1 MKPLEIS
8 ASFSVEFYAQLPD
21 DHGLV
26 AGAAQMFHSRVADEV
41 YLAQAGRSVRAH
53 IVNRKACRELLGHL
67 ESGGARLV
75 FIGATSQPDRMYGR
89 AHFFFGEELEM
100 GELDIVLDEDSL
112 QAAKNQGLAGA
123 PEWLASM
130 LSKRCTLEAD
140 GPRFML
146 MPLEVT
152 GDQSSAWGSG
162 FYLLAPGLRIMV
174 VAQHTEDGQI
184 WRVRRFLV
192 DPGTRK
198 PRAIRLGRGQLRFTD
213 RSDAALAQRSAAL
226 AMQKL
231 AQDGSGY
238 LRMWD
243 RYGDEEG
250 RQLLEHAREV
260 GALRLKPGGEAVSG
274 GVRFYFDEPVAKP
287 GLVAGDLVHLVDQL
301 PVYLDDPNMDWEA
314 YRADVASRL
323 QQQRERRDPDAEQV
337 VEQGATLKVLEVTE
351 HGITLQ
357 HAPTQQSGLLVVL
370 SLGGDETQIDRR
382 ELARE
387 KVLQGTGGMPYLGMI
402 IEENGRPPRPVEP
415 KKMAALTPF
424 VRDKV
429 FRKPPTKVQEEAIRI
444 ALNTP
449 DIAVIQGP
457 PGTGKTTVI
466 TAIIERLNE
475 EQDRSDAT
483 RGAILVSGFQH
494 DAVENIVSRLSVNAL
509 PAMKF
514 GRRSGQD
521 NDASAENRRNWSLS
535 MIDRIRKQTP
545 AVRQSEQLLALRQSG
560 RNYLLEPSRS
570 AARALLRKITALP
583 AQLLGS
589 ESIAQAQRLLAS
601 LDAPQDSSASAQL
614 PARLRVLYALRVSEA
629 GFRDDGPASVAR
641 LLQAFEDDIDEADL
655 AMLDRAMS
663 WREPEPLEFLS
674 GLRSLKAQLLD
685 RVVPAPVFQVEK
697 PRSDILE
704 LLAEVQR
711 QVAAAERRFEDPT
724 LTVLAGLV
732 HELEWNPAALDEA
745 LADYSYVYAAT
756 CQGAVGK
763 DIVRAKKGRAGS
775 ELDNRYSTVI
785 IDEAARC
792 SPRDLLIPMVLAQ
805 RRIILVGD
813 QRQLPHL
820 IDEQLVRKL
829 DQGLAA
835 TEPENAGDYRRSLF
849 DYLLARLKKL
859 QQSDG
864 FDRTITLNAQY
875 RMHHLLGEFVSD
887 HFYKP
892 HGESFGSPRPAADF
906 KHDLLSGTLRP
917 AAPLAWLKVTTSAG
931 REYPDGSKS
940 LYRTSEAKAI
950 AHQLKRWID
959 STAGQGLS
967 FGVISFYKAQ
977 VNELHT
983 ALAEQGLS
991 QRGPGG
997 EWGIADGY
1005 RYLHEDDPAKREER
1019 LRVGTVDAFQ
1029 GMEFDV
1035 VFLSMVRT
1043 PSTRKI
1049 KPEASLEERHA
1060 ASFGRLVLENLRCV
1074 ALSRQK
1080 RLLVMVGDPQL
1091 LEGPLAGKAL
1101 PDLVALRELCR
1112 NEGVEL

>member
-1 MKPLEIS
+1 MKPLEIC

-41 YLAQAGRSVRAH
+41 YLAQAGRSVRAR
-53 IVNRKACRELLGHL
+53 IANRKACHELLRHL
-67 ESGGARLV
+67 ERGGARLV
-75 FIGATSQPDRMYGR
+75 FISTTSQPDRMHGR

-100 GELDIVLDEDSL
+100 GELDIVLDDDSL
-112 QAAKNQGLAGA
+112 QAAKGQGVVGTPQGLG
-123 PEWLASM
+123 SM
-130 LSKRCTLEAD
+130 LSKACTVEAD

-146 MPLEVT
+146 MALEGAGGQQHT
-152 GDQSSAWGSG
+152 WESG
-162 FYLLAPGLRIMV
+162 FYLLAPGRKIMI
-174 VAQHTEDGQI
+174 VAQHTEEGQI
-184 WRVRRFLV
+184 WRARRFLV
-192 DPGTRK
+192 DPGTRN
-198 PRAIRLGRGQLRFTD
+198 PRAIRLASGQLRFTD
-213 RSDAALAQRSAAL
+213 RSNAAVAQRCAAL

-243 RYGDEEG
+243 RYGHQEG

-274 GVRFYFDEPVAKP
+274 GMRFYFDEPAAKP

-301 PVYLDDPNMDWEA
+301 PVYLEDPNMDWEA
-314 YRADVASRL
+314 YRADVTSRL
-323 QQQRERRDPDAEQV
+323 HHQRERGGPHT
-337 VEQGATLKVLEVTE
+337 EQGAPLKVLEVTE

-357 HAPTQQSGLLVVL
+357 HAPTQQPGLLVVL
-370 SLGGDETQIDRR
+370 SLGGDEAQIDRR

-415 KKMAALTPF
+415 KKLAALTPF

-429 FRKPPTKVQEEAIRI
+429 FRKPPTEVQEEAIRI

-475 EQDRSDAT
+475 EQERSEAA

-509 PAMKF
+509 PAVKF
-514 GRRSGQD
+514 GRRAGQD

-545 AVRQSEQLLALRQSG
+545 AMRQSEQLLALRQRG

-570 AARALLRKITALP
+570 AARALLRNITALP
-583 AQLLGS
+583 AHLLGS
-589 ESIAQAQRLLAS
+589 ESVAQAQRLLAS
-601 LDAPQDSSASAQL
+601 LDEPQDASASVQL

-655 AMLDRAMS
+655 PLLDRAMC
-663 WREPEPLEFLS
+663 WREPDPLEFLP

-685 RVVPAPVFQVEK
+685 RAVPAPVFQVEK

-704 LLAEVQR
+704 LLATVQR
-711 QVAAAERRFEDPT
+711 QVAGAERRFEDPT
-724 LTVLAGLV
+724 LTVLAGFV

-763 DIVRAKKGRAGS
+763 DIVRKKKGNAGS
-775 ELDNRYSTVI
+775 ELDNLYSTVI

-829 DQGLAA
+829 DQGLVA
-835 TEPENAGDYRRSLF
+835 TEPDNAGDYRRSLF

-859 QQSDG
+859 KQSDG
-864 FDRTITLNAQY
+864 FDRTITLDAQY
-875 RMHHLLGEFVSD
+875 RMHPLLGEFVSD

-906 KHDLLSGTLRP
+906 KHELLAGTLRP
-917 AAPLAWLKVTTSAG
+917 TAPLAWLQVPTSEG
-931 REYPDGSKS
+931 RECPDGSKS

-950 AHQLKRWID
+950 AYQLKRWID

-977 VNELHT
+977 VNELHN
-983 ALAEQGLS
+983 ALAAQGLS

-1005 RYLHEDDPAKREER
+1005 RYLHEDDPVKREER

-1091 LEGPLAGKAL
+1091 LEGPLAGTAL
-1101 PDLVALRELCR
+1101 PDLIALRDLCR

>member
-1 MKPLEIS
+1 MKPREIS
-8 ASFSVEFYAQLPD
+8 ASYSVEFYAQLPD
-21 DHGLV
+21 DHCLA
-26 AGAAQMFHSRVADEV
+26 AGPAQIFHSRVADEV
-41 YLAQAGRSVRAH
+41 YLAQAGRSVRAR
-53 IVNRKACRELLGHL
+53 ITNRKACRELLRHL

-75 FIGATSQPDRMYGR
+75 FISATSQSDRVQGR
-89 AHFFFGEELEM
+89 ANFFFGEELEM
-100 GELDIVLDEDSL
+100 GDLDIVLDDDSL
-112 QAAKNQGLAGA
+112 QAANSQGLAGA
-123 PEWLASM
+123 PRGLAAM
-130 LSKRCTLEAD
+130 LEEACTLEAD
-140 GPRFML
+140 GPRFMI
-146 MPLEVT
+146 MPLDT
-152 GDQSSAWGSG
+152 AGDHPHTWESG
-162 FYLLAPGLRIMV
+162 FYLQAPGLKIMV
-174 VAQHTEDGQI
+174 VAQRTEEGQI
-184 WRVRRFLV
+184 WRVKRFLI
-192 DPGTRK
+192 DLGARHTR
-198 PRAIRLGRGQLRFTD
+198 AVRLARGRLRFTD
-213 RSDAALAQRSAAL
+213 RSHAVIAQRSAAL
-226 AMQKL
+226 AMEKL
-231 AQDGSGY
+231 VQDGSGY

-250 RQLLEHAREV
+250 RQLLEHARYV

-274 GVRFYFDEPVAKP
+274 GMRFYFLASSGKP

-301 PVYLDDPNMDWEA
+301 PAYLADLDMSWEQ

-323 QQQRERRDPDAEQV
+323 QQKRERRSPDAEQLT
-337 VEQGATLKVLEVTE
+337 EQGATLKVLEVTE
-351 HGITLQ
+351 HGVTLQ
-357 HAPTQQSGLLVVL
+357 EAPTQQPGLWVVL

-402 IEENGRPPRPVEP
+402 IEENGRPPRPEQP
-415 KKMAALTPF
+415 RKLAALTPF

-429 FRKPPTKVQEEAIRI
+429 FRKPPTEVQEAAIRI

-449 DIAVIQGP
+449 DIVVIQGP

-475 EQDRSDAT
+475 EQDRNEAA

-514 GRRSGQD
+514 GRRAGQD
-521 NDASAENRRNWSLS
+521 NDASAENRRIWSVS
-535 MIDRIRKQTP
+535 VIDHVRKKTP

-560 RNYLLEPSRS
+560 RNYLLEPSKS
-570 AARALLRKITALP
+570 AAKALLRKIMALP
-583 AQLLGS
+583 AHLLGS
-589 ESIAQAQRLLAS
+589 EPVTQAQRLLAS
-601 LDAPQDSSASAQL
+601 LDEPEGSKESAELSAH
-614 PARLRVLYALRVSEA
+614 LRVLYGLRLSET

-641 LLQAFEDDIDEADL
+641 VLQAFEDDIDETYL
-655 AMLDRAMS
+655 ALLDRAMC
-663 WREPEPLEFLS
+663 WREPDPLEFLP

-685 RVVPAPVFQVEK
+685 SLVKAPVFQVEK

-724 LTVLAGLV
+724 LSVLAGFV
-732 HELEWNPAALDEA
+732 HELEWNPKAVDEA

-763 DIVRAKKGRAGS
+763 DIVRVKKGGVGN
-775 ELDNRYSTVI
+775 ELNNLYSTVI

-813 QRQLPHL
+813 QRQLPHI

-835 TEPENAGDYRRSLF
+835 GEPDSAGDYRRSLF

-859 QQSDG
+859 QERDG
-864 FDRTITLNAQY
+864 FIRTITLDAQY
-875 RMHHLLGEFVSD
+875 RMHRLLGEFVSE
-887 HFYKP
+887 HYYKP
-892 HGESFGSPRPAADF
+892 YGEAFGSPRPDEDF
-906 KHDLLSGTLRP
+906 KHGLLAGSLRP
-917 AAPLAWLKVTTSAG
+917 AAPLAWLQVPTSEG
-931 REYPDGSKS
+931 REYPDDSKS
-940 LYRTSEAKAI
+940 LYRTSEANAI
-950 AHQLKRWID
+950 ARQLKTWID
-959 STAGQGLS
+959 SFAGQGLS

-983 ALAEQGLS
+983 ALAKQGLS

-997 EWGIADGY
+997 EWGIPDGY
-1005 RYLHEDDPAKREER
+1005 RYLHGDDPAKREER

-1043 PSTRKI
+1043 PSTRSI
-1049 KPEASLEERHA
+1049 KPDASPEERHA

-1080 RLLVMVGDPQL
+1080 CLLVMVGDSEL
-1091 LEGPLAGKAL
+1091 LEGPLAVAAL
-1101 PDLVALRELCR
+1101 PDLVALRGLCR
-1112 NEGVEL
+1112 DKGVEL